1 MTKYRFKKLFVTL
14 KNSDIKK
21 GQGFFLILF
30 LPCSFR
36 GYQFFS
42 FPDSRIFFGYS
53 NEPPSRIR
61 TAIENR
67 KAANPMLPNMNSI
80 KDILKFA
87 LISFI
92 ASNILFLRLVNLRVK
107 VLIILDSVVRWF

>member
-1 MTKYRFKKLFVTL
+1 V
-14 KNSDIKK
+14 
-21 GQGFFLILF
+21 QGFFDFVFTLL
-30 LPCSFR
+30 LR

-53 NEPPSRIR
+53 NEPPSRIN

-67 KAANPMLPNMNSI
+67 KAAKAKLPKINSI

-87 LISFI
+87 LINLI
-92 ASNILFLRLVNLRVK
+92 ASNILFLR
-107 VLIILDSVVRWF
+107 ID